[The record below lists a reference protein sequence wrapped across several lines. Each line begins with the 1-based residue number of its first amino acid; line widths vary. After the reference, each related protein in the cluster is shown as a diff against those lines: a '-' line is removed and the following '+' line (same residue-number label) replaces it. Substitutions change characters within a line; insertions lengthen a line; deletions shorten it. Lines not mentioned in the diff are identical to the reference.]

1 MPEVPMIGRTK
12 EISLL
17 ENLYAS
23 HALEIACVYGE
34 EGIGVRTL
42 IASFLRQKRGYFCNV
57 RACSP
62 LLNEAFFCNDMKGQ
76 GLTASPQETVK
87 SLLERLFQKAEG
99 EKIVF
104 VVQRTE
110 WLAAGFPSL
119 FVEMAKLLGKPA
131 CTYRMLLLLTG
142 KNRDSFQEPER
153 LLPHQ
158 KLTYLPVGPL
168 SYLEAMP
175 VLANYAPEEKILLYG
190 ACGGQPSLLRLLR
203 SDLSCKENVCSLLLN
218 GNSSFADGAEAYLRM
233 FLREPAVYQTILAAV
248 AGGAARLQ
256 ELEQR
261 TGFSAGKLSK
271 YLSTLVERGIL
282 ARWIPATEMQIPKQH
297 KKTLYKLEN
306 TFLLF
311 HYLYIFPN
319 QGILDAGGERKLFR
333 SLRKTIQ
340 EKYCRL
346 VFQQVCMQQFRE
358 VIREMEAGDGP
369 TPVGYE
375 WESGE
380 TDKPPLMVRLGKRLG
395 VFGISIWQKNKVDLP
410 EILEFMER
418 TRIYSAE
425 ESYWIVYSRKGF
437 TNPALRFSAHQPN
450 LRLVSLIY
458 MK

>member
-1 MPEVPMIGRTK
+1 MIGRTK

-158 KLTYLPVGPL
+158 KFTYLPVGLL

-175 VLANYAPEEKILLYG
+175 VLANYAPEEKSCSMVLVV
-190 ACGGQPSLLRLLR
+190 ASR
-203 SDLSCKENVCSLLLN
+203 LSCD
-218 GNSSFADGAEAYLRM
+218 SSAVIFRARRM
-233 FLREPAVYQTILAAV
+233 CV
-248 AGGAARLQ
+248 
-256 ELEQR
+256 
-261 TGFSAGKLSK
+261 
-271 YLSTLVERGIL
+271 
-282 ARWIPATEMQIPKQH
+282 
-297 KKTLYKLEN
+297 LY
-306 TFLLF
+306 
-311 HYLYIFPN
+311 Y
-319 QGILDAGGERKLFR
+319 
-333 SLRKTIQ
+333 
-340 EKYCRL
+340 
-346 VFQQVCMQQFRE
+346 
-358 VIREMEAGDGP
+358 
-369 TPVGYE
+369 
-375 WESGE
+375 
-380 TDKPPLMVRLGKRLG
+380 
-395 VFGISIWQKNKVDLP
+395 
-410 EILEFMER
+410 
-418 TRIYSAE
+418 
-425 ESYWIVYSRKGF
+425 
-437 TNPALRFSAHQPN
+437 
-450 LRLVSLIY
+450 
-458 MK
+458 

>member
-1 MPEVPMIGRTK
+1 M
-12 EISLL
+12 
-17 ENLYAS
+17 
-23 HALEIACVYGE
+23 
-34 EGIGVRTL
+34 
-42 IASFLRQKRGYFCNV
+42 
-57 RACSP
+57 ACSRISVP
-62 LLNEAFFCNDMKGQ
+62 LCGNGEIIGETGLYLPNVAAPYRKEQ
-76 GLTASPQETVK
+76 GFLSRTGAAASSPEIHV
-87 SLLERLFQKAEG
+87 SSRRAL
-99 EKIVF
+99 IVF
-104 VVQRTE
+104 GGN
-110 WLAAGFPSL
+110 AGPC
-119 FVEMAKLLGKPA
+119 KLRAG
-131 CTYRMLLLLTG
+131 G
-142 KNRDSFQEPER
+142 
-153 LLPHQ
+153 
-158 KLTYLPVGPL
+158 
-168 SYLEAMP
+168 
-175 VLANYAPEEKILLYG
+175 KILLYG

-346 VFQQVCMQQFRE
+346 VFSKSVCSN
-358 VIREMEAGDGP
+358 
-369 TPVGYE
+369 
-375 WESGE
+375 SG
-380 TDKPPLMVRLGKRLG
+380 K
-395 VFGISIWQKNKVDLP
+395 
-410 EILEFMER
+410 
-418 TRIYSAE
+418 
-425 ESYWIVYSRKGF
+425 
-437 TNPALRFSAHQPN
+437 
-450 LRLVSLIY
+450 
-458 MK
+458 